1 MKTNTLNQWGPGF
14 MVAAAFIGPGTI
26 TTASRVGASAG
37 LTLVW
42 ALLFSLVAT
51 YVLQEIA
58 LRLGL
63 MTRQS
68 LAGFLRSSLTGHVLK
83 WPILG
88 LVLVAIF
95 FGNGAY
101 QSGNLLG
108 AMVGAS
114 QFIDLSHEALIIGIV
129 LIAGLLLASGWYR
142 LVAGALIFLV
152 GLMALVFMTAA
163 AIGLLQSDI
172 SIPEWIDWRWPS
184 SEDALVIALVGTTVV
199 PYNLFLHASL
209 VQEKWRVDV
218 PLGVAIRQAR
228 RDLLV
233 SVLVGGLVT
242 LSVIIA
248 ARAAFFG
255 NAAPPDLAGFA
266 QVLTPVLG
274 NAAGACFALGLI
286 AAGLTSAMTAPL
298 AAAYVV
304 TGALGWRSEMAGL
317 GFKLTWL
324 LVLLTG
330 AGVAV
335 TGVAPM
341 GAIVVAQYANGLM
354 LPLIAV
360 ILFWLSLRSE
370 DLQVGMLRRGAA
382 VGVILLCTILTAE
395 KLF

>member
-1 MKTNTLNQWGPGF
+1 
-14 MVAAAFIGPGTI
+14 
-26 TTASRVGASAG
+26 
-37 LTLVW
+37 
-42 ALLFSLVAT
+42 
-51 YVLQEIA
+51 
-58 LRLGL
+58 
-63 MTRQS
+63 
-68 LAGFLRSSLTGHVLK
+68 
-83 WPILG
+83 
-88 LVLVAIF
+88 
-95 FGNGAY
+95 
-101 QSGNLLG
+101 
-108 AMVGAS
+108 
-114 QFIDLSHEALIIGIV
+114 
-129 LIAGLLLASGWYR
+129 
-142 LVAGALIFLV
+142 
-152 GLMALVFMTAA
+152 
-163 AIGLLQSDI
+163 
-172 SIPEWIDWRWPS
+172 
-184 SEDALVIALVGTTVV
+184 
-199 PYNLFLHASL
+199 
-209 VQEKWRVDV
+209 
-218 PLGVAIRQAR
+218 
-228 RDLLV
+228 
-233 SVLVGGLVT
+233 
-242 LSVIIA
+242 
-248 ARAAFFG
+248 
-255 NAAPPDLAGFA
+255 
-266 QVLTPVLG
+266 LTPVLG